1 MQTRW
6 RSSDLQLAVELTE
19 VLLSQFE
26 DPEDGGFFFTAAD
39 HERLIHRSKTYGDD
53 SLPSGNGVAASVLCR
68 LGYLLGE
75 PRYLDAAQRTLRAGW
90 PSLNEY
96 PQAHM
101 ALLNA
106 LDDQL
111 SPMQILIVRGESA
124 AVALWAEEL
133 GALYAPTRMIF
144 AVPADAADL
153 PEAIAVKAATERT
166 TVYLCTGMTCSA
178 PITDL
183 NEVARRLTLRIG

>member
-1 MQTRW
+1 MA
-6 RSSDLQLAVELTE
+6 S
-19 VLLSQFE
+19 
-26 DPEDGGFFFTAAD
+26 
-39 HERLIHRSKTYGDD
+39 
-53 SLPSGNGVAASVLCR
+53 AASVLCR

-183 NEVARRLTLRIG
+183 NEVARRLTQRIG

>member
-1 MQTRW
+1 M
-6 RSSDLQLAVELTE
+6 ELTE

-153 PEAIAVKAATERT
+153 PRQSPSRPRRNEPPS
-166 TVYLCTGMTCSA
+166 TCVPA
-178 PITDL
+178 
-183 NEVARRLTLRIG
+183 